1 MKARKES
8 GRARFAMLGAIAGIV
23 GYRVVERIRSQRRA
37 ARYEDVGGFV
47 YGLSEGDA
55 QAEQGLAGREI
66 YGHAISPRLVPPRG
80 QRQQPI
86 EHPDDR
92 VDPITEHGE
101 IAKAEYSPYWSPE
114 QRIRAAEPGRETR
127 REARSDVRREARGE
141 AKERRS
147 RERETEETDDERPQ
161 KTPPGIH

>member
-8 GRARFAMLGAIAGIV
+8 GRAGYAMLGAIAGIV

-47 YGLSEGDA
+47 HGLSEGDA
-55 QAEQGLAGREI
+55 QAEQSLAGREI
-66 YGHAISPRLVPPRG
+66 YGHAISPRLVPRKGRP
-80 QRQQPI
+80 QQPI

-101 IAKAEYSPYWSPE
+101 IARAEYSTYWSPE
-114 QRIRAAEPGRETR
+114 QRVRATEPRSK
-127 REARSDVRREARGE
+127 ARSEDRGE
-141 AKERRS
+141 ASERRS
-147 RERETEETDDERPQ
+147 GEREAEEAEDERPR